1 MKTYQIKILNDTEQ
15 KSVENILHEL
25 VQKGT
30 IEFNELTVPQEE
42 NAKPHAAT
50 EDQVDEI
57 IEESEIGPYYS
68 EAEAKD
74 ILKL

>member
-1 MKTYQIKILNDTEQ
+1 MKTYQIKIMNDTEQ
-15 KSVENILHEL
+15 ESVENILRDL

-30 IEFNELTVPQEE
+30 IEFNEVTASQEE

-50 EDQVDEI
+50 EDQIEEI
-57 IEESEIGPYYS
+57 IDESEIGPYYS
-68 EAEAKD
+68 EKEAKD

>member
-15 KSVENILHEL
+15 ESVENILRDL
-25 VQKGT
+25 SQKGA
-30 IEFNELTVPQEE
+30 IEFSEITSSQEE

-50 EDQVDEI
+50 EDQIEEI
-57 IEESEIGPYYS
+57 IDESEIGPYYS
-68 EAEAKD
+68 EKEAKD